1 MAGRKIDVAGDRFKR
16 GGGERPWAPNIAWGF
31 SRARYD
37 DYVRQSKLEENPRE
51 ERLVTATANPFNANR
66 PKISIADLEAAVG
79 KEIGVSKWFTIDQ
92 PLITAFGEL
101 TQDEYFIHMDPVRA
115 ARETPFGGSIAH
127 GFLTLSMLSA
137 CAYDALPEVEGRTM
151 GMNYGFDKI
160 RFLSPVPAG
169 SRVRAHFVVADI
181 QRKSPKELVMRYAVT
196 VEIEGKP
203 KPALAA
209 EWLAIA
215 FFG

>member
-1 MAGRKIDVAGDRFKR
+1 M
-16 GGGERPWAPNIAWGF
+16 
-31 SRARYD
+31 
-37 DYVRQSKLEENPRE
+37 
-51 ERLVTATANPFNANR
+51 TATPFNASR
-66 PKISIADLEAAVG
+66 PRTSLAEIEASVG
-79 KEIGVSKWFTIDQ
+79 KEVGVSRWIVIDQ
-92 PLITAFGEL
+92 ARIDAFGKL
-101 TQDEYFIHMDPVRA
+101 TEDLYFIHMDPERA
-115 ARETPFGGSIAH
+115 RKETPFGGAIAH

-137 CAYDALPEVEGRTM
+137 MAYDALPEVEGRTM

-169 SRVRAHFVVADI
+169 SKVRGHFVISQVEK
-181 QRKSPKELVMRYAVT
+181 KSPQQVVVRYAVS

-209 EWLAIA
+209 EWLTVA

>member
-1 MAGRKIDVAGDRFKR
+1 M
-16 GGGERPWAPNIAWGF
+16 
-31 SRARYD
+31 
-37 DYVRQSKLEENPRE
+37 
-51 ERLVTATANPFNANR
+51 TATPFNAAR
-66 PKISIADLEAAVG
+66 PKTSLAEIEASVG
-79 KEIGVSKWFTIDQ
+79 KEVGVSRWILIDQ
-92 PLITAFGEL
+92 ARIDAFGKL
-101 TQDEYFIHMDPVRA
+101 TEDLYFIHMDPERA
-115 ARETPFGGSIAH
+115 KKETPFGGSIAH

-137 CAYDALPEVEGRTM
+137 MAYDALPEVAGRTM

-169 SRVRAHFVVADI
+169 SKVRGHFVISQVEK
-181 QRKSPKELVMRYAVT
+181 KSPQQVVVRYAVS

-209 EWLAIA
+209 EWLTVA

>member
-1 MAGRKIDVAGDRFKR
+1 M
-16 GGGERPWAPNIAWGF
+16 
-31 SRARYD
+31 
-37 DYVRQSKLEENPRE
+37 
-51 ERLVTATANPFNANR
+51 TATPFNAAR
-66 PKISIADLEAAVG
+66 PKTSLAEIEASVG
-79 KEIGVSKWFTIDQ
+79 KEVGVSKWFTIDQ
-92 PLITAFGEL
+92 ALITAFGKL

-115 ARETPFGGSIAH
+115 AKETPFGGSIAH

-137 CAYDALPEVEGRTM
+137 MAYDALPEVEGRTM

-169 SRVRAHFVVADI
+169 SKVRGHFVISAVEK
-181 QRKSPKELVMRYAVT
+181 KSPQQVVVRYGIS

-209 EWLAIA
+209 EWLTVA

>member
-1 MAGRKIDVAGDRFKR
+1 M
-16 GGGERPWAPNIAWGF
+16 
-31 SRARYD
+31 
-37 DYVRQSKLEENPRE
+37 
-51 ERLVTATANPFNANR
+51 TATPFNASR
-66 PKISIADLEAAVG
+66 PKTSLAEIEASVG
-79 KEIGVSKWFTIDQ
+79 KEVGLSRWFTIDQ
-92 PLITAFGEL
+92 ALITAFGKL

-115 ARETPFGGSIAH
+115 AKETPFGGSIAH
-127 GFLTLSMLSA
+127 GFLTLSMMSA
-137 CAYDALPEVEGRTM
+137 MAYDALPEVEGRTM

-169 SRVRAHFVVADI
+169 SKVRGHFVISAVEK
-181 QRKSPKELVMRYAVT
+181 KSPQQVVVRYGIS

-209 EWLAIA
+209 EWLTVA

>member
-1 MAGRKIDVAGDRFKR
+1 M
-16 GGGERPWAPNIAWGF
+16 
-31 SRARYD
+31 
-37 DYVRQSKLEENPRE
+37 
-51 ERLVTATANPFNANR
+51 TATPFNASR
-66 PKISIADLEAAVG
+66 PKTSLAEIEASVG
-79 KEIGVSKWFTIDQ
+79 KEVGLSRWFTIDQ
-92 PLITAFGEL
+92 ALITAFGKL

-115 ARETPFGGSIAH
+115 AKETPFGGSIAH

-137 CAYDALPEVEGRTM
+137 MAYDALPEVEGRTM

-169 SRVRAHFVVADI
+169 SKVRGHFVISAVEK
-181 QRKSPKELVMRYAVT
+181 KSPQQVVVRYGIS

-209 EWLAIA
+209 EWLTVA